1 MYRKAN
7 VNDIDKIVEIPNIGL
22 SKEEI
27 KEFMKNDDKY
37 LYVYENEDNNI
48 VSATFFGSDDV
59 DDDDYDSEIYGIYT
73 RNVKNKDTV
82 NSEVLFETKKQ
93 LFDRGYRS
101 LIVWC
106 DESNEKMRKFL
117 ESSGGI
123 ESRKRENNN
132 KIQVAYTYRLV
143 DFSDYI
149 E

>member
-7 VNDIDKIVEIPNIGL
+7 VSDIDKIVEIPNIGF

-27 KEFMKNDDKY
+27 KEFMKNNDKY
-37 LYVYENEDNNI
+37 LYVYENENNNI

-73 RNVKNKDTV
+73 RNIKNKDMI
-82 NSEVLFETKKQ
+82 NLEILFETKKQ
-93 LFDRGYRS
+93 LFEKGYRN

-106 DESNEKMRKFL
+106 DEKNEKMRRFL
-117 ESSGGI
+117 SSSGGI
-123 ESRKRENNN
+123 ESKKRENNN
-132 KIQVAYTYRLV
+132 KIEVAYTYRLI
-143 DFSDYI
+143 DFS

>member
-1 MYRKAN
+1 MYRRAN

-37 LYVYENEDNNI
+37 LYVYENEENNI

-59 DDDDYDSEIYGIYT
+59 DDDNYDSEIYGIYT

-93 LFDRGYRS
+93 LFDKGYRS

>member
-1 MYRKAN
+1 MYRRAN

-37 LYVYENEDNNI
+37 LYVYENEENNI

-93 LFDRGYRS
+93 LFDKGYRS

>member
-37 LYVYENEDNNI
+37 LYVYENEENNI

-93 LFDRGYRS
+93 LFDKGYRS

>member
-7 VNDIDKIVEIPNIGL
+7 INDIDKIVEIPNIGL

-37 LYVYENEDNNI
+37 LYVYENEENNI

-93 LFDRGYRS
+93 LFDKGYRS

>member
-37 LYVYENEDNNI
+37 LYVYENEENNI

-59 DDDDYDSEIYGIYT
+59 DDDNYDSEIYGIYT

-93 LFDRGYRS
+93 LFDKGYRS

-132 KIQVAYTYRLV
+132 KIQVAYTYILV

>member
-59 DDDDYDSEIYGIYT
+59 DDDNYDSEIYGIYT

-93 LFDRGYRS
+93 LFDKGYRS

>member
-37 LYVYENEDNNI
+37 LYVYENEENNI

-59 DDDDYDSEIYGIYT
+59 DDDNYDSEIYGIYT

-93 LFDRGYRS
+93 LFDKGYRS

>member
-1 MYRKAN
+1 MYRRAN

-106 DESNEKMRKFL
+106 DEKNEKMRKFL

>member
-1 MYRKAN
+1 MYRRAN
-7 VNDIDKIVEIPNIGL
+7 VNDIDKIVEIPNIGF
-22 SKEEI
+22 SKKEI

-48 VSATFFGSDDV
+48 VNATFFGSDDV

-93 LFDRGYRS
+93 LFDKGYRS

>member
-1 MYRKAN
+1 MYRRAN

-123 ESRKRENNN
+123 ESRKRESNN

>member
-1 MYRKAN
+1 MYRRAN

-93 LFDRGYRS
+93 LFDKGYRS

>member
-1 MYRKAN
+1 MYRKEN

-37 LYVYENEDNNI
+37 LYVYENEENNI

-59 DDDDYDSEIYGIYT
+59 DDDNYDSEIYGIYT

-93 LFDRGYRS
+93 LFDKGYRS

>member
-123 ESRKRENNN
+123 ESRKRESNN

>member
-1 MYRKAN
+1 MYRRAN

-37 LYVYENEDNNI
+37 LYVYENEENNI

-93 LFDRGYRS
+93 LFDKGYRS

-123 ESRKRENNN
+123 ESRKRENNK

>member
-37 LYVYENEDNNI
+37 LYVYENEENSI

-59 DDDDYDSEIYGIYT
+59 DDDNYDSEIYGIYT

-93 LFDRGYRS
+93 LFDKGYRS

>member
-7 VNDIDKIVEIPNIGL
+7 GNDIDKIVEIPNIGL

-37 LYVYENEDNNI
+37 LYVYENEENNI

-59 DDDDYDSEIYGIYT
+59 DDDNYDSEIYGIYT

-93 LFDRGYRS
+93 LFDKGYRS

-106 DESNEKMRKFL
+106 DESNEKIRKFL

>member
-1 MYRKAN
+1 MRQ
-7 VNDIDKIVEIPNIGL
+7 
-22 SKEEI
+22 
-27 KEFMKNDDKY
+27 
-37 LYVYENEDNNI
+37 
-48 VSATFFGSDDV
+48 
-59 DDDDYDSEIYGIYT
+59 

-106 DESNEKMRKFL
+106 DEKNEKMRRFL
-117 ESSGGI
+117 ENSGGI
-123 ESRKRENNN
+123 ESRKRESNN
-132 KIQVAYTYRLV
+132 KIQVAYTYRLI

>member
-1 MYRKAN
+1 MYRRAN

>member
-93 LFDRGYRS
+93 LFDKGYRS

>member
-37 LYVYENEDNNI
+37 LYVYENEENNI

>member
-37 LYVYENEDNNI
+37 LYVYENEENNI

-59 DDDDYDSEIYGIYT
+59 DDDNYDSEIYGIYT

-93 LFDRGYRS
+93 LFDKGYRS

-106 DESNEKMRKFL
+106 DESNEKIRKFL